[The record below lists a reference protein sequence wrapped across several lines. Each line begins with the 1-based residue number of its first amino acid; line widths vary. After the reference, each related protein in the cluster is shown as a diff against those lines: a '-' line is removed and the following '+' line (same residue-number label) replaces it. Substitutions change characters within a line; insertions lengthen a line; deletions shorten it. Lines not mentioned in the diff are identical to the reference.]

1 MQYQISYLG
10 IEDDSL
16 QLIGDWEV
24 EVEDGQREEWSD
36 DADEQEQKLTTQSTV
51 ALAKTEVKGDSVV
64 GLAISTKCT

>member
-51 ALAKTEVKGDSVV
+51 ALAETEVKGDPVV